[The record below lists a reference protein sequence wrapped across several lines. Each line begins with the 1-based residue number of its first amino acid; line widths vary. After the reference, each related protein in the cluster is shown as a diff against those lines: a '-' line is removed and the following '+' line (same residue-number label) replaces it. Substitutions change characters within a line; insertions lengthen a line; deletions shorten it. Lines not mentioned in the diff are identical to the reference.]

1 MENRKISVFYLMVG
15 LISALLIVPSFA
27 VAHDAVQNNS
37 HLHLVCDSAVVG
49 TSLSGEPAGKYVIL
63 NCSGS
68 QAVCLKAQ
76 ESNSQLMS
84 KASEDDEEDPF
95 WDEFSY

>member
-1 MENRKISVFYLMVG
+1 MENRKISIFYLMVG
-15 LISALLIVPSFA
+15 LISALLIAPSFSA
-27 VAHDAVQNNS
+27 AHDAVKNNS
-37 HLHLVCDSAVVG
+37 HLHLVCDSATVE

-68 QAVCLKAQ
+68 QTVCLKAQ
-76 ESNSQLMS
+76 ENNSQLMS
-84 KASEDDEEDPF
+84 KASEVEEDPF